1 MQIIITLIIK
11 GKTMKK
17 FILAAVLS
25 TTALSAA
32 AYENSN
38 GKDYYGQ
45 VNAGFAKGVKPG
57 KSYNGKMG
65 NSGVFGIEAGYNV
78 NNNFRASLSMDYT
91 PSYKAKDNNTATTVT
106 TKVKSFVTMINLYAD
121 ITNYNGVTPYL
132 TAGLGVARNKTNT
145 TTFSDALSGITINGA
160 TKTNAAF
167 KVGFGAKYAVNGDVD
182 LDIRYQ
188 YVDAGKFNTGKT
200 VSLNG
205 ASATADTAVGTGKVR
220 SNQILVGAAYKF

>member
-1 MQIIITLIIK
+1 
-11 GKTMKK
+11 MKK
-17 FILAAVLS
+17 FILAALFS

-38 GKDYYGQ
+38 GKDFYVG
-45 VNAGFAKGVKPG
+45 VNAGYAKGVKPG

-65 NSGVFGIEAGYNV
+65 NSSVVGVEAGYNI

-91 PSYKAKDNNTATTVT
+91 PSFKAKGNNQAIIVAGPFTGSKVNVD

-121 ITNYNGVTPYL
+121 ITNYNGLTPYL
-132 TAGLGVARNKTNT
+132 TAGLGVARNKATSST
-145 TTFSDALSGITINGA
+145 VTIENLGSFNSSQSN

-188 YVDAGKFNTGKT
+188 YVDAGKFKT
-200 VSLNG
+200 TSSAHSSGLNG
-205 ASATADTAVGTGKVR
+205 KVK